1 MGQAVPIFLWSHEA
15 AKVQALLL
23 DVPEQK
29 RLFAA
34 NSAAVLHALDFL
46 RQSVPGFACS
56 IVAVPKVDPMQPVW
70 IRHNGE
76 WFPVHYVG
84 PVRDGTKAVVDT
96 GATIEVVD
104 WADLSVEPVGK
115 EAGDE

>member
-1 MGQAVPIFLWSHEA
+1 MGQPVSARSGTHEA
-15 AKVQALLL
+15 AEIQALLL
-23 DVPEQK
+23 DVPDQK

-34 NSAAVLHALDFL
+34 NSAEVLHALDFL
-46 RQSVPGFACS
+46 HQSVPGFAYS

-84 PVRDGTKAVVDT
+84 PIRDGTKAVVDT
-96 GATIEVVD
+96 CATIEVVD
-104 WADLSVEPVGK
+104 WADLSVEPM
-115 EAGDE
+115 GDATA